1 VILID
6 ELCEILGTNI
16 CRDILMLDFISLQD
30 DPVFKIRKEMVS
42 RLIRFSK
49 VLGEIIF
56 VGVIIPVFRKLS

>member
-1 VILID
+1 
-6 ELCEILGTNI
+6 
-16 CRDILMLDFISLQD
+16 MLDFISLQD